1 VRGSRLVAAIC
12 GLLAIA
18 CLSTW
23 LLAAESRG
31 ALPDGN
37 FTAQTTHDWTLTGSD
52 ADALRRDAL
61 RRARVRLSD
70 AGASVPPPPRLRRNF
85 PEGHSAKGNQ
95 PNSPLHSETV
105 TCRFLSAIPTG
116 TSAKFD
122 CVLDGGEVV
131 KIKYSRNPE
140 IQAEVAATMLV
151 HALGFGADHVEI
163 VPRVRCHGCP
173 RFPFLAM
180 RLLSPRLA
188 DSVIGHHGYEDGYT
202 DFEWVALERKFPAP
216 AIETPTTEGWAWW
229 ELRDSA
235 APVSELDALRLL
247 AVFLAHWDNKSE
259 NQRLVCLDHLPA
271 KAGSHDVSL
280 SVADVNLRV
289 ASGFSRKNCDR
300 PFALLHDLGA
310 TFGPKKVNLARW
322 REFPIWS
329 DRSTCQLSM
338 RRLPFG
344 GGTFPDVTV
353 SEEGRVLLGRQL
365 VALSDAEVRSLF
377 ETARFPDY
385 HSATDDGRDLEA
397 WTRAFRFRVDQ
408 ILTAGPCPA

>member
-1 VRGSRLVAAIC
+1 VRGSRLGAAIC

-18 CLSTW
+18 CFSTW

-37 FTAQTTHDWTLTGSD
+37 FTAQTTPDWTLTGSD

-70 AGASVPPPPRLRRNF
+70 VGTGFDVGAGFRR
-85 PEGHSAKGNQ
+85 PD
-95 PNSPLHSETV
+95 PV

-140 IQAEVAATMLV
+140 IQAEVAATRLV

-163 VPRVRCHGCP
+163 VPRLRCHGCP

-202 DFEWVALERKFPAP
+202 DFDWVALERKFPAP

-229 ELRDSA
+229 ELHDSA
-235 APVSELDALRLL
+235 APVRELDALRLL

-259 NQRLVCLDHLPA
+259 NQRLVCLDDLPT
-271 KAGSHDVSL
+271 S
-280 SVADVNLRV
+280 V
-289 ASGFSRKNCDR
+289 ASGVRRTCER
-300 PFALLHDLGA
+300 PFALMQDLGA

-365 VALSDAEVRSLF
+365 AALSDAEVRSLF
-377 ETARFPDY
+377 ETARFADY

-397 WTRAFRFRVDQ
+397 WTRTFRFRVDQ